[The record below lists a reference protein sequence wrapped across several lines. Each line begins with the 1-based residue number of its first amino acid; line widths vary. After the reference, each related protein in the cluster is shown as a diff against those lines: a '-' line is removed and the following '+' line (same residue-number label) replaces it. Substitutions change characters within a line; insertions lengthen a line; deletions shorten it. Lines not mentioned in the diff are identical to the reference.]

1 MDIMLNIVPLCYIWV
16 FLNRI
21 IKTKLMSKLFSIE
34 NKIYALSGATG
45 TLGGSIAKYLVE
57 NGAKVLLLGRSLDKL
72 EEKCK
77 ELDAIAPN
85 SAHLFVLDVMDEK
98 QLTELKNTIT
108 TKFKRLDGLVNL
120 AGGNIPGAT
129 LKPDQTIYDIELADT
144 QKVVDINLFGT
155 VIPTIVLSEI
165 MAKQGFGSIVN
176 ISSMAAKQTISRVL
190 GYSMAKAG
198 VDIFTK
204 WMANELASKF
214 SDKIRVNA
222 IAPGFF
228 IGNQNRRL
236 LTNEDGSFTD
246 RGEKIITNTPMGRF
260 GDASELNGMVHY
272 LLSDASS
279 FVTGTIYDIDG
290 GFSSFSG
297 V

>member
-1 MDIMLNIVPLCYIWV
+1 
-16 FLNRI
+16 
-21 IKTKLMSKLFSIE
+21 MSKLLSLE
-34 NKIYALSGATG
+34 NKIYALSGGTG

-57 NGAKVLLLGRSLDKL
+57 NGAQVLLLGRSLDKL
-72 EEKCK
+72 EAKQN
-77 ELDAIAPN
+77 ELNAIAEN
-85 SAHLFVLDVMDEK
+85 GTHIFVVDVMNEVALE
-98 QLTELKNTIT
+98 QLKDTI
-108 TKFKRLDGLVNL
+108 KKDFGRLDGLVNL

-129 LKPDQTIYDIELADT
+129 LKPDQTIRDIAIGDT
-144 QKVVDINLFGT
+144 RKVVDINLFGT
-155 VIPTIVLSEI
+155 VIPTIVLSEL
-165 MAKQGFGSIVN
+165 MVKQGHGSIVN

-190 GYSMAKAG
+190 GYSMAKAA

-204 WMANELASKF
+204 WMANELASKHG
-214 SDKIRVNA
+214 DKIRVNA

-246 RGEKIITNTPMGRF
+246 RGNSIIRNTPMGRF

-279 FVTGTIYDIDG
+279 FVTGSIFDVDG

>member
-1 MDIMLNIVPLCYIWV
+1 
-16 FLNRI
+16 
-21 IKTKLMSKLFSIE
+21 MSELLSLK
-34 NKIYALSGATG
+34 NKNYALSGGTG
-45 TLGGSIAKYLVE
+45 TLGGSIAEYLIR
-57 NGAKVLLLGRSLDKL
+57 NGAKVLLLGRSVDKL
-72 EEKCK
+72 KSK
-77 ELDAIAPN
+77 QSELNDIVADSTHI
-85 SAHLFVLDVMDEK
+85 FKVDVMNEE
-98 QLTELKNTIT
+98 ELLAVKNEI
-108 TKFKRLDGLVNL
+108 KRQFNHLDGLVNL

-129 LKPDQTIYDIELADT
+129 LKPDQTIRDIAMGDT

-155 VIPTIVLSEI
+155 VTPTVILSEL
-165 MAKQGFGSIVN
+165 MVEQGYGSIIN
-176 ISSMAAKQTISRVL
+176 ISSMAAKQSISRVL
-190 GYSMAKAG
+190 GYSMAKAA

-204 WMANELASKF
+204 WMANELASKHG
-214 SDKIRVNA
+214 DRIRVNA

-236 LTNEDGSFTD
+236 LTNEDGSFTK
-246 RGEKIITNTPMGRF
+246 RGNSIIKNTPMGRF

-279 FVTGTIYDIDG
+279 FVTGSIFDVDG

>member
-1 MDIMLNIVPLCYIWV
+1 MNELLS
-16 FLNRI
+16 L
-21 IKTKLMSKLFSIE
+21 K
-34 NKIYALSGATG
+34 NKNYALSGGTG
-45 TLGGSIAKYLVE
+45 TLGGSIAEYLVR
-57 NGAKVLLLGRSLDKL
+57 NGARVLLLGRSVDKL
-72 EEKCK
+72 KSK
-77 ELDAIAPN
+77 QSELNNIVADSTFI
-85 SAHLFVLDVMDEK
+85 FKVDVMDEE
-98 QLTELKNTIT
+98 ELKALKNDI
-108 TKFKRLDGLVNL
+108 KKEFKHLDGLVNL

-129 LKPDQTIYDIELADT
+129 LKPDQTIRDIAMGDT

-155 VIPTIVLSEI
+155 VTPTVILSEL
-165 MAKQGFGSIVN
+165 MVEQGYGSIIN
-176 ISSMAAKQTISRVL
+176 ISSMAAKQSISRVL
-190 GYSMAKAG
+190 GYSMAKGA

-204 WMANELASKF
+204 WMANELASKHG
-214 SDKIRVNA
+214 DKIRVNA

-236 LTNEDGSFTD
+236 LTNEDGSFTE
-246 RGEKIITNTPMGRF
+246 RGNSIIKNTPMGRF

-279 FVTGTIYDIDG
+279 FVTGSIFDVDG

>member
-1 MDIMLNIVPLCYIWV
+1 MN
-16 FLNRI
+16 
-21 IKTKLMSKLFSIE
+21 SLFSIV
-34 NKIYALSGATG
+34 NKIYVLSGGTG
-45 TLGGSIAKYLVE
+45 SLGGSIATYLVD
-57 NGAKVLLLGRSLDKL
+57 NGATVLLLGRSEDKL
-72 EEKCK
+72 KAKCQ
-77 ELDAIAPN
+77 ELNDLRPD
-85 SAHLFVLDVMDEK
+85 SAHFFVVDVLNK
-98 QLTELKNTIT
+98 TELKLVKEAILA
-108 TKFKRLDGLVNL
+108 KFGKLDGIVNL

-129 LKPDQTIYDIELADT
+129 LSPEQTIYDIELEDT
-144 QKVVDINLFGT
+144 HKVLDINLMGT

-165 MAKQGFGSIVN
+165 MAEQGYGSIVN

-214 SDKIRVNA
+214 SDKLRVNA

-228 IGNQNRRL
+228 IGNQNRKL
-236 LTNEDGSFTD
+236 LTNEDGSYTD
-246 RGEKIITNTPMGRF
+246 RGEKIIANTPMDRF
-260 GDASELNGMVHY
+260 GDTSELNGMVHY
-272 LLSDASS
+272 LLSDAAS
-279 FVTGTIYDIDG
+279 FVTGSVYEVDG

>member
-1 MDIMLNIVPLCYIWV
+1 M
-16 FLNRI
+16 
-21 IKTKLMSKLFSIE
+21 
-34 NKIYALSGATG
+34 
-45 TLGGSIAKYLVE
+45 GGSIAEYLVR
-57 NGAKVLLLGRSLDKL
+57 NGAKVILLGRSPEKLDK
-72 EEKCK
+72 K
-77 ELDAIAPN
+77 
-85 SAHLFVLDVMDEK
+85 V
-98 QLTELKNTIT
+98 TELHTIAAGKT
-108 TKFKRLDGLVNL
+108 YSYVVDLLNEAQLRDTSKKIALEVGNIDGLVNL

-129 LKPDQTIYDIELADT
+129 LKPDQTIHDIEIDDT

-155 VIPTIVLSEI
+155 VLPTIVLSEL
-165 MAKQGFGSIVN
+165 MVKQGYGSIVN
-176 ISSMAAKQTISRVL
+176 ISSMAAKQSISRVL

-204 WMANELASKF
+204 WMANELASKHG
-214 SDKIRVNA
+214 DKIRVNA
-222 IAPGFF
+222 VAPGFF

-246 RGEKIITNTPMGRF
+246 RGNKIIANTPMARF

-272 LLSDASS
+272 LLCDASS
-279 FVTGTIYDIDG
+279 FVTGSIFDVDG

>member
-1 MDIMLNIVPLCYIWV
+1 MTDNQ
-16 FLNRI
+16 
-21 IKTKLMSKLFSIE
+21 FSIE
-34 NKIYALSGATG
+34 NKTYALSGATG
-45 TLGGSIAKYLVE
+45 ALGGSIAEYLVR
-57 NGAKVLLLGRSLDKL
+57 NGAKVILLGRSPEKLDKKI
-72 EEKCK
+72 E
-77 ELDAIAPN
+77 ELDAISDGNAR
-85 SAHLFVLDVMDEK
+85 AFVIDLLNEAELRK
-98 QLTELKNTIT
+98 IGKKIGTEIGPI
-108 TKFKRLDGLVNL
+108 DGLVNL

-129 LKPDQTIYDIELADT
+129 LRPDQTIHDISLGDT
-144 QKVVDINLFGT
+144 KKVVDINLFGT
-155 VIPTIVLSEI
+155 VLPTIVLSEL
-165 MAKQGFGSIVN
+165 MVEQGYGTIVN

-198 VDIFTK
+198 IDIFTK
-204 WMANELASKF
+204 WMAHELASKHG
-214 SDKIRVNA
+214 DKIRVNA

-236 LTNEDGSFTD
+236 LTNDDGSFTD
-246 RGEKIITNTPMGRF
+246 RGNKIIMNTPMGRF

-279 FVTGTIYDIDG
+279 FVTGGIFDVDG

>member
-1 MDIMLNIVPLCYIWV
+1 MTN
-16 FLNRI
+16 NQ
-21 IKTKLMSKLFSIE
+21 FSIE
-34 NKIYALSGATG
+34 NKTYALSGGTG
-45 TLGGSIAKYLVE
+45 ALGGSIAEYLVR
-57 NGAKVLLLGRSLDKL
+57 NGAKVILLGRSPEKLDK
-72 EEKCK
+72 K
-77 ELDAIAPN
+77 
-85 SAHLFVLDVMDEK
+85 V
-98 QLTELKNTIT
+98 TELNTIASGKT
-108 TKFKRLDGLVNL
+108 YSYVVDLLDEAQLRETSEKIATEVSAIDGLVNL

-129 LKPDQTIYDIELADT
+129 LKPEQTIHDIEIDDT

-155 VIPTIVLSEI
+155 VLPTIVLSEL
-165 MAKQGFGSIVN
+165 MVKQGHGSIVN
-176 ISSMAAKQTISRVL
+176 ISSMAAKQSISRVL

-204 WMANELASKF
+204 WMAHELASKHG
-214 SDKIRVNA
+214 DKIRVNA
-222 IAPGFF
+222 VAPGFF

-246 RGEKIITNTPMGRF
+246 RGDKIIANTPMSRF

-272 LLSDASS
+272 LLCDASS
-279 FVTGTIYDIDG
+279 FVTGSIFDVDG

>member
-1 MDIMLNIVPLCYIWV
+1 
-16 FLNRI
+16 
-21 IKTKLMSKLFSIE
+21 MSRLFSIE

>member
-1 MDIMLNIVPLCYIWV
+1 MNAS
-16 FLNRI
+16 FL
-21 IKTKLMSKLFSIE
+21 IE
-34 NKIYALSGATG
+34 NKIYVLSGGTG
-45 TLGGSIAKYLVE
+45 TLGGSIAAYLVD
-57 NGAKVLLLGRSLDKL
+57 NGAKVLLLGRSQNKLD
-72 EEKCK
+72 EKCG
-77 ELDAIAPN
+77 ELNAVRPD
-85 SAHLFVLDVMDEK
+85 SAYSFVVDVMNEEE
-98 QLTELKNTIT
+98 LTELREEIVFRFGK
-108 TKFKRLDGLVNL
+108 LDGLINL

-129 LKPDQTIYDIELADT
+129 LKPGQTIYDIEIGDT
-144 QKVVDINLFGT
+144 QKVVDINLMGT
-155 VIPTIVLSEI
+155 VIPTIVLGKI
-165 MAKQGFGSIVN
+165 MADQGYGSIIN

-190 GYSMAKAG
+190 GYSLAKAG

-204 WMANELASKF
+204 WMAHELASKF

-228 IGNQNRRL
+228 IGNQNRSL
-236 LTNEDGSFTD
+236 LTNEDGSFTE
-246 RGEKIITNTPMGRF
+246 RGNKIIDNTPMARF

-279 FVTGTIYDIDG
+279 FVTGGVFDVDG